1 MQGIKRLLVTLLLA
15 CAAPGIT
22 QASGQAQTPDED
34 RRLAEEGASRAEEGN
49 ETRGFGFTSGVIGI
63 VQGQTARLTVWNK
76 GDKPALVRLQFVDE
90 QGKVLILC
98 NEIVAP
104 GKAAVESFS
113 IPGGPGGGPHRVEL
127 LAQFGTNTRSEIGL
141 LVPTVQITD
150 GTSNATAWMFGQE
163 GFAEFRPVFNPPLYP
178 PPFGGGI

>member
-1 MQGIKRLLVTLLLA
+1 MKGRGSFVPASAITKEKNIMQGIKRLLVTLLLA

-34 RRLAEEGASRAEEGN
+34 RRLAEEGN

-90 QGKVLILC
+90 QGKV
-98 NEIVAP
+98 
-104 GKAAVESFS
+104 
-113 IPGGPGGGPHRVEL
+113 
-127 LAQFGTNTRSEIGL
+127 
-141 LVPTVQITD
+141 
-150 GTSNATAWMFGQE
+150 
-163 GFAEFRPVFNPPLYP
+163 
-178 PPFGGGI
+178 